1 MRLLNVAG
9 QETLSRRKLLKKSLG
24 LGSALAVSSF
34 AAGIGAGIGAGITPA
49 LAGSSSGY
57 WIADEAA
64 EPLAKYPMLFNTWER
79 AMGTSRLLGDKVKVL
94 DYLPMNSGRMN
105 MLPVRDYSAV
115 SNWMNELERMRSLSR
130 LNQLKAINT
139 YINAYPYRPDLA
151 KTGMAERWNP
161 PPELFRQGGDCEDYV
176 VAKYLS
182 LGHLGFNDDRLRL
195 TILTL
200 PRTRRTDPRRRM
212 HAVLA
217 VYIDDTAWILDNLS
231 DDVYDHKTAY
241 SYRPILS
248 VNRETLWRHKV

>member
-1 MRLLNVAG
+1 
-9 QETLSRRKLLKKSLG
+9 
-24 LGSALAVSSF
+24 
-34 AAGIGAGIGAGITPA
+34 
-49 LAGSSSGY
+49 
-57 WIADEAA
+57 
-64 EPLAKYPMLFNTWER
+64 
-79 AMGTSRLLGDKVKVL
+79 MGTSRLLGQKVKVL
-94 DYLPMNSGRMN
+94 DFLPMNNGKMN
-105 MLPVRDYSAV
+105 LLPARDYSAV
-115 SNWMNELERMRSLSR
+115 SNWMNELEKMRSLSR
-130 LNQLKAINT
+130 MKQLKAVNT

-182 LGHLGFNDDRLRL
+182 LAHLGFNDDRLRL

-217 VYIDDTAWILDNLS
+217 VYINDTAWILDNLS
-231 DDVYDHKTAY
+231 DDVYDHKTAF

-248 VNRETLWRHKV
+248 VNRNTLWRHKV